1 MFRESKKEIFKQVLL
16 RIPSPM
22 KNEKITK
29 QKKTQA
35 PNSKEMIK

>member
-29 QKKTQA
+29 QKKHKLQT
-35 PNSKEMIK
+35 PKR